1 MIGQVSLGR
10 NRSYKT
16 AEEGCIVKKF
26 LVFLAGAVVFI
37 CSPNWVQAETIFALA
52 TDNGL
57 LTFDSGS
64 PDKITRIGTI
74 TGVLPGEA
82 VVGIDFRPATGQL
95 YSLSLVPV
103 GPTFFGRLSVI
114 DTVTAAA
121 TPVGGR
127 LDLGILA
134 GTAYGIDFDPITDLL
149 RVVSNAGSNLRA
161 SPITGQA
168 VGVDGPLT
176 YAPGDAHFGSKPSV
190 VGSAYTTTRLFG
202 IDSGLDTLLAQDP
215 PNDGILHTVG
225 PLGFNTSELVGF
237 DISGATGIAYASLTP
252 EVGIFF
258 SGLYTIDLATG
269 TATFVGNIGSGGPLI
284 RGIAVAQAAPVPEP
298 CTWAMLSVAVLALF
312 YPGRRAG

>member
-1 MIGQVSLGR
+1 M
-10 NRSYKT
+10 
-16 AEEGCIVKKF
+16 KKF
-26 LVFLAGAVVFI
+26 FVFLVVATAFL
-37 CSPNWVQAETIFALA
+37 CSQNWVQAETIFALT

-64 PDKITRIGTI
+64 PDKTTRIGTI
-74 TGVLPGEA
+74 TGVLPGES

-103 GPTFFGRLSVI
+103 GPTFFGRLSII

-121 TPVGGR
+121 IPLAGR

-134 GTAYGIDFDPITDLL
+134 GAAYGIDFDPVTDLL
-149 RVVSNAGSNLRA
+149 RVVSNAGSNLRV

-168 VGVDGPLT
+168 AGVDKPLA
-176 YAPGDAHFGSKPSV
+176 YGPGDAHFGSNPSV
-190 VGSAYTTTRLFG
+190 VGSAYTNSFAGATTTRLFG

-215 PNDGILHTVG
+215 PNDGILHTLG
-225 PLGFNTSELVGF
+225 PLGFNTSEFVGF
-237 DISGATGIAYASLTP
+237 DISGATGVAYASLTP

-258 SGLYTIDLATG
+258 SGLYTINLTTG
-269 TATFVGNIGSGGPLI
+269 MATFMGNIGSGGPLI

-298 CTWAMLSVAVLALF
+298 CTWAMFAVAVLALF
-312 YPGRRAG
+312 YPGRRAR